1 MSAAHRHTT
10 PDRNHPADAS
20 SSHLEVPQTDG
31 HTDSSADDASPP
43 SVPPT
48 DHSQAQ
54 SRSRSRTHRR
64 AQRRTNENENTHAL
78 AARIEHT
85 RLRTRVAALER
96 ELAASRRNQQAI
108 VDQYER
114 VLEDR
119 ECRTERRDRETES
132 AVTGHR
138 RAGTGDD
145 ARSRTESGSDSS
157 SSNSSSDSNS
167 NGRLV
172 DFGTHVRRL
181 LATVAR

>member
-10 PDRNHPADAS
+10 PDLNRPADAS
-20 SSHLEVPQTDG
+20 SSHLEVPQTHD
-31 HTDSSADDASPP
+31 HIDSSADDASPP

-54 SRSRSRTHRR
+54 SRSRSHTH
-64 AQRRTNENENTHAL
+64 RRTNENENTHAL

-119 ECRTERRDRETES
+119 ECPTERRDRETES

-145 ARSRTESGSDSS
+145 VRSRTGSGSDSS
-157 SSNSSSDSNS
+157 SRSRSSSDS